1 MAASR
6 EPKYRN
12 GYHLPVDKLE
22 QREAAFAIYRD
33 LGPRRSLVALERELK
48 CNHPE
53 IAVSRQSL
61 EKWSKTH
68 HWVERVRMHDNS
80 LSSAPLQQPELKI
93 DPNFDQVDAL
103 LQAANRAL
111 TRAMSATP
119 VVTKPSDVK
128 ALVDAAAN
136 ALKLV
141 ETIRSQSV
149 GKVSREEIA
158 KEMARVLDL
167 VRQARNQDVELLV
180 EAELKKHGIARS
192 GVEQDFESAAPMIAV
207 DHDKVDLT
215 DGEPATAVPVVQE
228 SKTDG
233 PGLRKFVDVLT
244 ELRGG
249 QNDGPQILTGS
260 VGVGA

>member
-1 MAASR
+1 MAAST
-6 EPKYRN
+6 EPRYRN
-12 GYHLPVDKLE
+12 GYHLPADKLE

-33 LGPRRSLVALERELK
+33 MGPRRSLVVLEGELK
-48 CNHPE
+48 RNHPE

-61 EKWSKTH
+61 EKWSKVH
-68 HWVERVRMHDNS
+68 HWVERVRAHDKS
-80 LSSAPLQQPELKI
+80 IAAVPRQQPELKV

-136 ALKLV
+136 ALKLI
-141 ETIRSQSV
+141 ETIRGQSV

-158 KEMARVLDL
+158 QEMARVLDL
-167 VRQARNQDVELLV
+167 VRQARDHDVELLV
-180 EAELKKHGIARS
+180 EAELKKQGITRS
-192 GVEQDFESAAPMIAV
+192 GIDQDAGSVAPMIAV
-207 DHDKVDLT
+207 DHDADVV
-215 DGEPATAVPVVQE
+215 DGEPAAAVPVVQE

-233 PGLRKFVDVLT
+233 RGLRQFVDVLA
-244 ELRGG
+244 EFRGG
-249 QNDGPQILTGS
+249 QHDG
-260 VGVGA
+260 A